1 MATNAGERLIET
13 LDVMRSE
20 KLNRSAETAIAT
32 EVVEAN
38 AVDSEDQASDCVA
51 IFKLLCLSRRFSSA
65 ASSTNSSS
73 IIFTFH
79 FHMKKLMVQRKNKKV
94 KGRGL
99 L

>member
-1 MATNAGERLIET
+1 
-13 LDVMRSE
+13 
-20 KLNRSAETAIAT
+20 
-32 EVVEAN
+32 
-38 AVDSEDQASDCVA
+38 
-51 IFKLLCLSRRFSSA
+51 LSRCLFST

>member
-1 MATNAGERLIET
+1 
-13 LDVMRSE
+13 
-20 KLNRSAETAIAT
+20 
-32 EVVEAN
+32 
-38 AVDSEDQASDCVA
+38 
-51 IFKLLCLSRRFSSA
+51 LSRRFSSA